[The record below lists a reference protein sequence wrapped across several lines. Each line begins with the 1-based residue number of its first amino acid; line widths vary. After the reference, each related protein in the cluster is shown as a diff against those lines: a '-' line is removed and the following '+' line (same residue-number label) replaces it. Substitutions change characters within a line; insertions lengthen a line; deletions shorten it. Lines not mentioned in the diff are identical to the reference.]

1 MPGDCRRGQKRCQNG
16 VTCYAASRR
25 TNFADHAVSVAPG
38 KARDPFQEQS
48 VMAMK
53 SKTKGKGKGDDED
66 EDSPF
71 MPLEEVLR
79 RLKAGPMNFGMYQT
93 SDKDSPVLIAAHK
106 RKNPEFLGK
115 QAKKEAGSSKG
126 AFGRLVLESGELRF
140 ECENDKVPRSLQRKL
155 RILLK
160 TNGFMKF
167 KPRVLLPGGVELG
180 DEGEDDDDDDVI
192 APGGSAT
199 KTHRGASGKKD
210 DGGDADK
217 RTQDLKEQVQDE
229 AANLVPQLQDLAGG
243 NDEQVATQAD
253 KLLKLL
259 QATFDKEDWKKAR
272 GVLRVAEKLVRAGS
286 AEEVED
292 LDED

>member
-1 MPGDCRRGQKRCQNG
+1 
-16 VTCYAASRR
+16 
-25 TNFADHAVSVAPG
+25 
-38 KARDPFQEQS
+38 
-48 VMAMK
+48 MAMK
-53 SKTKGKGKGDDED
+53 SKTKGKGGDED

-93 SDKDSPVLIAAHK
+93 SDKDNPVLIAAHK

-180 DEGEDDDDDDVI
+180 DEGEDDDDEGDVI

-210 DGGDADK
+210 DGGDEDK
-217 RTQDLKEQVQDE
+217 RTQDLKEQVSDD
-229 AANLVPQLQDLAGG
+229 AADLVPQLQDLAGG
-243 NDEQVATQAD
+243 KDEKAAAQAD

-259 QATFDKEDWKKAR
+259 QSSFDKEDWKKAR
-272 GVLRVAEKLVRAGS
+272 GVLRVAEKLVRAGG

-292 LDED
+292 LEED